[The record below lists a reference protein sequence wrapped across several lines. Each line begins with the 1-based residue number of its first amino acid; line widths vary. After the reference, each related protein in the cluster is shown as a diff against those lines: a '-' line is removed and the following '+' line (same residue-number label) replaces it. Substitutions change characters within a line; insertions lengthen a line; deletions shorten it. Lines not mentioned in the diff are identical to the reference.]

1 MNQYVIDSDIMFQQI
16 LHNNTKKQLH
26 NRANKRTAVSWCN
39 QHQRVL
45 PNTQKVG
52 LCEILVTWWKDLSLG
67 FNNPSKQERWICN

>member
-1 MNQYVIDSDIMFQQI
+1 MFQQI
-16 LHNNTKKQLH
+16 LRNNNKKQLH
-26 NRANKRTAVSWCN
+26 NTANKRTALSWRN
-39 QHQRVL
+39 QHQDRVL